1 MHVDFKDV
9 HWGQTF
15 RFFSLGLEQG
25 HMRMELC
32 LGILQIFWSCTA
44 ELSAAY
50 SCWPFWLGKWR
61 ISLPPL
67 QVSVQYCDPHYSFA
81 TSNDKQVYF
90 NLCFG
95 YFYKKYV
102 FNSFIMHVLVRLL
115 VSFLVFKVI
124 LLNFITCYLRI
135 WLKLAPILGL

>member
-1 MHVDFKDV
+1 MIKQNYLKIFFYPAESFSFTPIEWASYFFYNYNCIFLHVDFKGV
-9 HWGQTF
+9 HWGQNF
-15 RFFSLGLEQG
+15 RFFSLRLEQG
-25 HMRMELC
+25 YMRMDLC

-81 TSNDKQVYF
+81 TSSNKQVCF

-95 YFYKKYV
+95 
-102 FNSFIMHVLVRLL
+102 
-115 VSFLVFKVI
+115 
-124 LLNFITCYLRI
+124 
-135 WLKLAPILGL
+135 